1 MVHLDHKPLQFLFK
15 EDKPVP
21 TMASARIQRWALTLS
36 AYDYRIVFRAGKEN
50 ANADGL
56 SRLPLRENPSG
67 VPVPG
72 DTVLMMEALSDMGSV
87 VSAATIKSWTDRD
100 PVLSRVRR
108 MVLHGWQP
116 QEGVDFQPYEQRKHE
131 LSVEDGCVLWSSRL
145 VVPLAGREAV
155 VRLLHEGHHGISR
168 MKALVRGVVWWPGLD
183 SRLDSKVKECVACQS
198 SRKSMPKAPLRPWE
212 WPCN

>member
-1 MVHLDHKPLQFLFK
+1 MVHSDHKPLQFLFK

-50 ANADGL
+50 SNTDGL
-56 SRLPLRENPSG
+56 SRLPLRESPSN

-72 DTVLMMEALSDMGSV
+72 DAVLMMEALSDMGSA
-87 VSAATIKSWTDRD
+87 VSATTIKSWTDRD

-108 MVLHGWQP
+108 MVLHGWQQ

-131 LSVEDGCVLWSSRL
+131 LSVEDGCVLWGSR
-145 VVPLAGREAV
+145 VVIPPAGREAV
-155 VRLLHEGHHGISR
+155 VRLLHEGHPGISR
-168 MKALVRGVVWWPGLD
+168 MKALARGVVWWPGLD
-183 SRLDSKVKECVACQS
+183 SQLESKVKECVACQS
-198 SRKSMPKAPLRPWE
+198 SLKSPPKE
-212 WPCN
+212 ISS